1 MAVHMGERFKYPA
14 VQHELTRLVRSDP
27 KAVIGVS
34 EAIFY
39 LLGDKFDPASR
50 RALQVH
56 PSSTLFRSIADK

>member
-50 RALQVH
+50 RALQV
-56 PSSTLFRSIADK
+56 L